1 MMRSL
6 TSPAEDGGTR
16 LGIAVTAA
24 VPAALAEA
32 AVFCM
37 PVHTVVTNGAGA
49 TTPIAVFLPLF
60 LAAFA
65 VGVALATR
73 YRASS
78 RVAPAVAVAAIAAGI
93 LLARGSVQRE
103 VFTVLVFL
111 LVGVRAV
118 TLGFRD
124 WREPIAGSFLIGAVA
139 LAVGSV
145 IGVAA
150 RQDWGPPLVV
160 LMPVFFV
167 GSLASRAVSVWM
179 TDDAERLP
187 PEERERWLRRA
198 FTGTLWVPVAMAA
211 AVGLGLRNGA
221 LDHLGSFLAPVGNA
235 LVSLLVFVFAQLS
248 RPFFWLADKL
258 GIDPEGARRVLDSVR
273 QSTTRAR
280 ERATEQVGHPSLVGR
295 VLGLALFVFAVWSVV
310 RFMRRLNPEPLESGR
325 PAGQPAAAVT
335 SGTLPE
341 PSVAAPRIARREPP
355 ADRVRR
361 WYGEVL
367 SALAGRGVD
376 KEPAM
381 TPAEFS
387 PAVAAA
393 YPESA
398 LDFDALTRAYQDVR
412 YGAAHL
418 DRATLRELD
427 GHRRTILAALRRRAP
442 WARDATTPDP

>member
-1 MMRSL
+1 VIRSL
-6 TSPAEDGGTR
+6 TAPADDGGTR
-16 LGIAVTAA
+16 LGIAVAAA

-37 PVHTVVTNGAGA
+37 PVHTVVTSGAGA
-49 TTPIAVFLPLF
+49 TTPIAAFLPLF

-65 VGVALATR
+65 VGVALTTR

-78 RVAPAVAVAAIAAGI
+78 RIATVVTVAAIVAGV

-111 LVGVRAV
+111 LIGVRAV
-118 TLGFRD
+118 ALGFRD
-124 WREPIAGSFLIGAVA
+124 WREPIATSFLVGA
-139 LAVGSV
+139 LALAIGSV
-145 IGVAA
+145 VGVAA
-150 RQDWGPPLVV
+150 RQDWGGPLIV

-179 TDDAERLP
+179 TDDAEGLP
-187 PEERERWLRRA
+187 PAERERWLRRA
-198 FTGTLWVPVAMAA
+198 VIGTLWVPVAMAA

-221 LDHLGSFLAPVGNA
+221 LDHLGSFLAPIGNA
-235 LVSLLVFVFAQLS
+235 LVSLVVFAFAQLS

-258 GIDPEGARRVLDSVR
+258 GIDPEGARRVLDNAR
-273 QSTTRAR
+273 ESTTRAR
-280 ERATEQVGHPSLVGR
+280 ERAAEQVGHPSLVGR

-310 RFMRRLNPEPLESGR
+310 RFIRHLTPEALESDR

-335 SGTLPE
+335 TATLPE
-341 PSVAAPRIARREPP
+341 PPVVASRIARREPP

-367 SALAGRGVD
+367 SALARRGVGKD
-376 KEPAM
+376 PAM
-381 TPAEFS
+381 TPAEFA

-398 LDFDALTRAYQDVR
+398 ADIDALTRAYQDVR
-412 YGAAHL
+412 YGSAHL
-418 DRATLRELD
+418 DRATLRELER
-427 GHRRTILAALRRRAP
+427 HRRNILAVLRRRAP
-442 WARDATTPDP
+442 SALD